1 MFDVIYAFSLHNHNF
16 ASFTTYIN
24 QTTRI
29 LRKFNAKISF
39 VDLVFDP
46 ASLKLS
52 TTAGILTQKGIVNHH
67 PRFERKLN
75 RLSIRIFKITSCRV
89 SKKKILLL
97 WVNITSIFVYYKIV
111 AKNRIVAKTLLQK
124 LVSTP
129 MVQFH

>member
-24 QTTRI
+24 QSTRI
-29 LRKFNAKISF
+29 LRKFNAKINLLTLFSIR
-39 VDLVFDP
+39 L
-46 ASLKLS
+46 LS
-52 TTAGILTQKGIVNHH
+52 NFPQQLELTQKGIVNHH
-67 PRFERKLN
+67 PRFERKSN
-75 RLSIRIFKITSCRV
+75 RLSIRIFKIASCRV